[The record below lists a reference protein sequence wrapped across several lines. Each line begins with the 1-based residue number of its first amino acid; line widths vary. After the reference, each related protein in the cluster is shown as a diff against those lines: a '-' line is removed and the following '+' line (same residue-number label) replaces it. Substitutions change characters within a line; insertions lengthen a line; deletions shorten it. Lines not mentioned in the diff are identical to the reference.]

1 MSVSFLKDLTLLT
14 FYIQSGKMTV
24 DFRDL
29 EALAFQNLDL
39 PLFEVLASRQ
49 EQYQDVTPAQILD
62 LLEEAAQ
69 TYAIVAPTLPSC
81 LQNSARKEIAFF
93 LELYLDSAIDS
104 RTTQN
109 PQPPENMLIQKLPD
123 DQARF
128 AKMSVAGS
136 ITKLV
141 NPVNISQEVAEILA

>member
-1 MSVSFLKDLTLLT
+1 
-14 FYIQSGKMTV
+14 MTV

-39 PLFEVLASRQ
+39 PLFEVLASRKK
-49 EQYQDVTPAQILD
+49 QYQDATPEEILD

-81 LQNSARKEIAFF
+81 LQNSAKKEIAFF
-93 LELYLDSAIDS
+93 LELYFDNLINS

-109 PQPPENMLIQKLPD
+109 PQLPENMLILMLPD
-123 DQARF
+123 DRVRF
-128 AKMSVAGS
+128 ARDGRSRGHYQV
-136 ITKLV
+136 L
-141 NPVNISQEVAEILA
+141 

>member
-1 MSVSFLKDLTLLT
+1 MNTAC
-14 FYIQSGKMTV
+14 IQSEKMTV
-24 DFRDL
+24 DFREL
-29 EALAFQNLDL
+29 ETLAVQNPNL

-49 EQYQDVTPAQILD
+49 QQYQDVTPAQILD

-81 LQNSARKEIAFF
+81 LKNSAKKEIAFF
-93 LELYLDSAIDS
+93 LELYLDSLIDS

-109 PQPPENMLIQKLPD
+109 PQPPENLVIQKFPD

-128 AKMSVAGS
+128 AKMGVAGV
-136 ITKLV
+136 INKPF
-141 NPVNISQEVAEILA
+141 NPVTISEEVAEILGWSL

>member
-1 MSVSFLKDLTLLT
+1 MFSDYKTMNT
-14 FYIQSGKMTV
+14 ACIQSEKITV
-24 DFRDL
+24 NFRDL
-29 EALAFQNLDL
+29 EALAFQSLEL

-49 EQYQDVTPAQILD
+49 EQYQDVTPTQILN

-81 LQNSARKEIAFF
+81 LQNSAKKEIGFF
-93 LELYLDSAIDS
+93 LELYLDRLINS

-109 PQPPENMLIQKLPD
+109 PQPPKNMLILNLPD

-128 AKMSVAGS
+128 PCDGRSWWGS
-136 ITKLV
+136 LPSPLT
-141 NPVNISQEVAEILA
+141 P

>member
-1 MSVSFLKDLTLLT
+1 
-14 FYIQSGKMTV
+14 MTV
-24 DFRDL
+24 DFREL

-39 PLFEVLASRQ
+39 PLFKVLASRQ

-69 TYAIVAPTLPSC
+69 SYAIVAPTLPFC
-81 LQNSARKEIAFF
+81 LQNIARKEIEFF
-93 LELYLDSAIDS
+93 LELYLDSLINS

-109 PQPPENMLIQKLPD
+109 PQPPENMLILKLPD

-128 AKMSVAGS
+128 ARDGRSWKY
-136 ITKLV
+136 LV
-141 NPVNISQEVAEILA
+141 SPLTP